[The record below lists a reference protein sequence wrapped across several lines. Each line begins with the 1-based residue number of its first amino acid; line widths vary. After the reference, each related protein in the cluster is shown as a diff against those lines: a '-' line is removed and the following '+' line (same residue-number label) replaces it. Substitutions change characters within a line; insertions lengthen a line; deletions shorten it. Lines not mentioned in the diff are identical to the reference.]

1 MRLTDSHCHLTDEAF
16 GEDREAAVERA
27 RAAGVTR
34 IVAVGSDAADSRA
47 ALDMANRHDGVWC
60 TAGVHPHRAASGN
73 GDDLGA
79 IRATAENPLCVAVG
93 ETGLDYYYDNAPR
106 RSQRQSFER
115 HAALAAELGLPLVVH
130 SRDAAEDT
138 AALIRECG
146 GQPAGVVHCFAG
158 PGALLEAALQ
168 AGWLVSFTGVVT
180 FRGFDPG
187 IVQAVPAGRYMI
199 ETDAPYL
206 APVPRRG
213 KRNEPGFVVH
223 VAEAV
228 ARIRGESAEQVA
240 NDSWDAAA
248 RFFGLAAA
256 SA

>member
-1 MRLTDSHCHLTDEAF
+1 
-16 GEDREAAVERA
+16 
-27 RAAGVTR
+27 
-34 IVAVGSDAADSRA
+34 
-47 ALDMANRHDGVWC
+47 
-60 TAGVHPHRAASGN
+60 VHPHRAGSASGE
-73 GDDLGA
+73 DLEA
-79 IRATAENPLCVAVG
+79 IRAAAEDPLCVAVG

-106 RSQRQSFER
+106 PRQRQSFER

-130 SRDAAEDT
+130 SREAAQDT
-138 AALIRECG
+138 AALIRECA
-146 GQPAGVVHCFAG
+146 GQPAGVLHCFAG
-158 PGALLEAALQ
+158 PGALMDEALQ

-206 APVPRRG
+206 APVPCRG
-213 KRNEPGFVVH
+213 KRNEPGFVAH

-228 ARIRGESAEQVA
+228 ARIRGEPAEQVA
-240 NDSWDAAA
+240 SDSWDAAA